1 MGREAASHV
10 PTCPQIFGL
19 AWSPDGQQLATV
31 CKDGRLRIYEPRGS
45 SEPLQVSRMAWGR
58 PSDLVGVPAKPHML
72 YPNRKAQGPR
82 GPVEP
87 ALCGCV
93 TVTISWCQALTGED
107 SGIAI
112 PIPRPQHP
120 LPSPQDTH
128 TPVKCAAA
136 VPTLTYWMDGWVD
149 RWMDGW
155 MNGWMDEWVGGE
167 WMVG

>member
-19 AWSPDGQQLATV
+19 AWSPDGPQLATV
-31 CKDGRLRIYEPRGS
+31 CKDGCLRIYKPRGS
-45 SEPLQVSRMAWGR
+45 SEPLQVSRMGWGR
-58 PSDLVGVPAKPHML
+58 PSDPVGVPAKPHML

-120 LPSPQDTH
+120 LCPVPKIHIHLSSVQKLSPPS
-128 TPVKCAAA
+128 
-136 VPTLTYWMDGWVD
+136 LTGWMVGWT
-149 RWMDGW
+149 DGW
-155 MNGWMDEWVGGE
+155 MDGWMDEWVGG
-167 WMVG
+167 